1 MTPINC
7 RTEAGL
13 NQAVA
18 VLKALADGTRL
29 RILGIL
35 QERSLCV
42 GGLAR
47 ELGLT
52 ESAVSQ
58 HLQKLRR
65 CGLITGE
72 KQGYWTHYAVRAEAL
87 RDLAAALEEMSRWKR
102 PLELFCTR
110 KEQARAC
117 CCPARKP
124 SAAAEEEDGHG

>member
-7 RTEAGL
+7 RTETGL
-13 NQAVA
+13 KQAVA
-18 VLKALADGTRL
+18 LLKALADETRL

-72 KQGYWTHYAVRAEAL
+72 KQGYWTHYAVQAGAL
-87 RDLAAALEEMSRWKR
+87 RDLAAALEEMSHRKR

-124 SAAAEEEDGHG
+124 AAGAKGEDGHG